1 MKLVPRS
8 IAGWLQRRRRAAE
21 TRRALQLLDSRAL
34 HDIGLDSSEIAS
46 VAAELAGCIERQR
59 IGRLVGLI

>member
-1 MKLVPRS
+1 MNPVPQA
-8 IAGWLQRRRRAAE
+8 IAAWWQRRRAAAA
-21 TRRALQLLDSRAL
+21 TRSALQLLDSRAL
-34 HDIGLDSSEIAS
+34 HDIGLDRSEIHS